1 MATDAGIKPTQKVA
15 EFKNSLYFFF
25 FLPFLFGVE
34 DQTVSLEHAKALY
47 HWATSQP

>member
-25 FLPFLFGVE
+25 FAFFI
-34 DQTVSLEHAKALY
+34 
-47 HWATSQP
+47 WC